1 MLLQRCCEPA
11 LLSSCLDWTVL
22 VSTSLRVYVTIRCLC
37 SPWCARIVLTTSAQ
51 RNMAGALKRN
61 PSLAVTAITGVP
73 LARFWREAGLPFP
86 IHGADAGQTWRSRT
100 LLRRPQ
106 SVRAHVLA
114 SRAFAL
120 MRQEAA
126 GIMPDGT
133 DVDGG
138 TGGNRV
144 LLATL
149 AAYRLASLE
158 SSASGGGD
166 GGGEGAVA
174 RGTGQG
180 RSGDRQ
186 LSVPLM
192 GMSPAPGAL
201 VGPTHYRSDRAVS
214 YGAV

>member
-1 MLLQRCCEPA
+1 
-11 LLSSCLDWTVL
+11 
-22 VSTSLRVYVTIRCLC
+22 
-37 SPWCARIVLTTSAQ
+37 
-51 RNMAGALKRN
+51 
-61 PSLAVTAITGVP
+61 
-73 LARFWREAGLPFP
+73 
-86 IHGADAGQTWRSRT
+86 
-100 LLRRPQ
+100 
-106 SVRAHVLA
+106 
-114 SRAFAL
+114 

-174 RGTGQG
+174 RGTGQV
-180 RSGDRQ
+180 GDRQ